1 MKYTGNSV
9 ITSRQQLDILAP
21 CRIAFLGGS
30 FNPIHAG
37 HIAMAEYVLKNHV
50 DYVVL
55 CPHSLHPNKKDI
67 LVHFEHR
74 INMILILKD
83 ISSYSRRIFTF
94 DPSFIEG
101 TYGEHFIS
109 LCNQLQNI
117 NCYVSIIC
125 GVDCFSRTYCGEL
138 CQFDHY
144 IGIRD
149 THYSEKEISSL
160 IKGNVTFFE
169 TPFASLSSTKVR
181 SGVSE
186 KKNHEIHEQLF
197 KYIDENRLFLS

>member
-1 MKYTGNSV
+1 MKSKSV
-9 ITSRQQLDILAP
+9 ITSFQQLETLAP

-30 FNPIHAG
+30 FNPVHSG
-37 HIAMAEYVLKNHV
+37 HIALAEYVLKNHV

-67 LVHFEHR
+67 LVSSQHR

-83 ISSYSRRIFTF
+83 ISNYSHRIFTF
-94 DPSFIEG
+94 NPSFIEG
-101 TYGEHFIS
+101 THGDHFIN
-109 LCNQLQNI
+109 LCRQLQNI
-117 NCYVSIIC
+117 NIYVSIIC
-125 GVDCFSRTYCGEL
+125 GVDCFSRPYCREL
-138 CQFDHY
+138 YQFDHY

-149 THYSEKEISSL
+149 THYSEKEICLL

-186 KKNHEIHEQLF
+186 KKKHEIHAHLYN
-197 KYIDENRLFLS
+197 YIDENRLFLS